1 MIDLDSERVAELRR
15 GRLPFAEPTLA
26 TELKSHL
33 NGQVRFHDLYPTALP
48 EVDFAFICVD
58 THSDSDGRLDNSQVY
73 AAATSL
79 AQGCGPDC
87 AIVLRST
94 TNPGTTRALAE
105 FLEGL
110 NLPRTLI
117 VNPEFLRGGSSLA
130 DFDGPDRRVIG
141 SDDEAAASKLEELY
155 AFSDAPTIVT
165 TEAWC
170 TNEDFDRTRPI
181 SFPRVPYSQQHRDE
195 SWKSD
200 YLDSLGGRSYQ
211 QNLRDLPRAEGLHF
225 EIARYGG
232 WTAEQMANFR
242 QQRPEV
248 PMLKFEALMSDFDGR
263 FEWLFS
269 ALGLAPALM
278 ARAMTIARSEDL
290 GRRSPPRLRAN
301 PHTTGG
307 ASSRWE
313 EALDS
318 SHQAAIEERFGESI
332 TRLEYR

>member
-1 MIDLDSERVAELRR
+1 MFNVFFKLCREFGWRFEPALGMAEQLPDADVVVLRH
-15 GRLPFAEPTLA
+15 GLIPATLGL
-26 TELKSHL
+26 E
-33 NGQVRFHDLYPTALP
+33 Q
-48 EVDFAFICVD
+48 
-58 THSDSDGRLDNSQVY
+58 
-73 AAATSL
+73 AAAVHLVRDPRDISVS
-79 AQGCGPDC
+79 GY
-87 AIVLRST
+87 
-94 TNPGTTRALAE
+94 E
-105 FLEGL
+105 FHL
-110 NLPRTLI
+110 
-117 VNPEFLRGGSSLA
+117 
-130 DFDGPDRRVIG
+130 
-141 SDDEAAASKLEELY
+141 
-155 AFSDAPTIVT
+155 VT

-332 TRLEYR
+332 TRLEYRCPPPSLPLHRPPLDCQ